1 MSHEFRTPLNSVLAL
16 SRLLLDRTDGE
27 LTPEQEIQVTYI
39 RNSAESLF
47 ELVNDLLD
55 LAKVEAGK
63 ITLHPV
69 EFRVSELF
77 GALRGMLRPLLLSS
91 SISLVFESDPRASRR
106 FGDERKCPQILRNFI
121 SNALKFTEAGEIRV
135 AAGEGPGGFVTFR
148 VSDTGIGIAP
158 EDCERFTEFSQVDHP
173 LQRKVRGT
181 GLGLPLSKKLAE
193 LLGGSLGVES
203 QLGLGSTF
211 WLRIPLEFS
220 SPDRYG
226 TLTARA
232 MPRLR
237 RRQFSLLK
245 TIMRRVS
252 FTRKLCN
259 RLPWS
264 VISARSVREAE
275 NALRNVP
282 PGAIVLDIVLEGEDT
297 WNLLARLKNDPSTR
311 SIPILVATSV
321 DDQAKAMALGADMYM
336 LKPLGGRQLLEALT
350 SLIARQRGR
359 RVLLIDDQDV
369 SRYLLRQILLNPSI
383 QFSEA
388 NTATEGL
395 ALAREAR
402 PDLVILDPMMPG
414 MNGFEIY

>member
-69 EFRVSELF
+69 EFRFSELF
-77 GALRGMLRPLLLSS
+77 GALRGMLRPLAVKFIDQPCFRIRSELPA
-91 SISLVFESDPRASRR
+91 V
-106 FGDERKCPQILRNFI
+106 FGDEAKVSQILRNFI

-135 AAGEGPGGFVTFR
+135 AAGEGPDGFVTFR

-158 EDCERFTEFSQVDHP
+158 EDCERIFQEFSQVDHP

-220 SPDRYG
+220 SPGPVRNFDRPRHAETSPPAILVIEDHYETRLFYEK
-226 TLTARA
+226 TLQSA
-232 MPRLR
+232 
-237 RRQFSLLK
+237 
-245 TIMRRVS
+245 
-252 FTRKLCN
+252 
-259 RLPWS
+259 PWS

-297 WNLLARLKNDPSTR
+297 WNLLARLKMIHLPAVFRFWLPPRLTIR
-311 SIPILVATSV
+311 P
-321 DDQAKAMALGADMYM
+321 
-336 LKPLGGRQLLEALT
+336 RQWLSGQT
-350 SLIARQRGR
+350 C
-359 RVLLIDDQDV
+359 
-369 SRYLLRQILLNPSI
+369 
-383 QFSEA
+383 
-388 NTATEGL
+388 TC
-395 ALAREAR
+395 
-402 PDLVILDPMMPG
+402 
-414 MNGFEIY
+414 